1 MFFKVCEG
9 RADKQGMIDL
19 EGRRRQRVIVS
30 TTEGASGR
38 TEGEADVHQSG
49 VSSTACDDT

>member
-49 VSSTACDDT
+49 VSSTACDDP